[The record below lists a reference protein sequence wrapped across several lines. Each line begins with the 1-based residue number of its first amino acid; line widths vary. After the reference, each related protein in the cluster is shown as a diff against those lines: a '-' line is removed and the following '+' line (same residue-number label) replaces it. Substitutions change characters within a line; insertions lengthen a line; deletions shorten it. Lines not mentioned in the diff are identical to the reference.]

1 MNTKHFLAAL
11 LIAVFA
17 ACAPD
22 SPKEKEGDPEG
33 PEIPENPEIPEDP
46 EIPDNPEEPQKLQLD
61 TLKIGDF
68 YDEGIVYAVDEDFV
82 HLVSMD
88 EVTCSWA
95 QESVSTIKVGTEAN
109 SADGYEN
116 TVMFKE
122 RADMDKFEA
131 AAWCIYKG
139 DDWYLPSRTELSQ
152 VTNGLKLNNTATV
165 DSLNQVIVANGGD
178 AFKASSYYWS
188 SCEHATDATK
198 AWSVRLADKGHSS
211 FAKKGSRPVRAVRR
225 LSLKEAPAADDGDD
239 PVSGEPGDYEV
250 FLLIGQ
256 SNMAG
261 RGALIE
267 GDDQP
272 FDDNVYLLNAIGVPE
287 LATNPL
293 NRYSSIKKDV
303 AQGINPG
310 FSFSKKI
317 ARQTGKKVLLVV
329 NARGGSA
336 LYEWKPNSST
346 GYYTST
352 VSRAK
357 KAQKYGKIVAILW
370 HQGESNSGNPD
381 GYLTGLKTVV
391 DALRTD
397 LKIPDAP
404 FIAGEIAEWHSN
416 ASKFNPVIQQ
426 ISTVIS
432 NSDWVSSKDCGW
444 LKDESDPHFSRDGQI
459 LLGNRY
465 AEKVISYC
473 YTEQ

>member
-11 LIAVFA
+11 LIAALA
-17 ACAPD
+17 ACTPD
-22 SPKEKEGDPEG
+22 SPKEKEEDPNEQG
-33 PEIPENPEIPEDP
+33 PGGNEDPVNPEV
-46 EIPDNPEEPQKLQLD
+46 PQDLQLD
-61 TLKIGDF
+61 TLKVGDF
-68 YDEGIVYAVDEDFV
+68 YEDGIVYAVDTSYV
-82 HLVSMD
+82 HLVSID

-95 QESVSTIKVGTEAN
+95 QESVSSEVVGTEAN
-109 SADGYEN
+109 AADGYES

-139 DDWYLPSRTELSQ
+139 DGWYLPSRLELVQ
-152 VTNGLKLNNTATV
+152 VNHGLKFDNTASV
-165 DSLNQVIVANGGD
+165 DSLNQVITAKGGD
-178 AFKASSYYWS
+178 AFKVTSYHWTC
-188 SCEHATDATK
+188 CEHATDATK
-198 AWSVRLADKGHSS
+198 AWTVRLNDKNHGA

-225 LSLKEAPAADDGDD
+225 ISLTTAPSTDDDDD

-261 RGALIE
+261 RGTLIE

-272 FDDNVYLLNAIGVPE
+272 FNDNVYLLNAIGVPE

-317 ARQTGKKVLLVV
+317 AQHTGKKVLLVV

-397 LKIPDAP
+397 LKIPNAP

-426 ISTVIS
+426 IATVIS
-432 NSDWVSSKDCGW
+432 NSDWVSSKDCTW
-444 LKDESDPHFSRDGQI
+444 LKDSSDPHFSRDGQI

-465 AEKVISYC
+465 ADKVITYC
-473 YTEQ
+473 YTE